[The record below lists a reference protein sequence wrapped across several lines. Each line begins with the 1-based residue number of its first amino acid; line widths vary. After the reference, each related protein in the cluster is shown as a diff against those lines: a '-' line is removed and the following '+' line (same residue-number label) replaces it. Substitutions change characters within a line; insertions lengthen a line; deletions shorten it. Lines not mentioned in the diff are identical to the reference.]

1 MDTKDYIYLDYN
13 ATTPLCEEAVLAMNN
28 YVSKFGRE
36 SIERRGNANSLYE
49 IGRCANQAIE
59 EARASVARC
68 LGANRPTEIAFTSGA
83 TESIFLALSG
93 LFIQNNC
100 THIITTSIEHAT
112 VISAAKFL
120 ASKSQIIIIDPD
132 RDGFIAR
139 ETLLNAI
146 SSTDRALVSIG
157 HVNSEIGSIQNI
169 SELAKAVKEKGCIF
183 HTDMTQAVGK
193 VSVDLEELGV
203 DSASFSSHKFC
214 GPTGVGGLYINRKTK
229 FKSPIVG
236 GGQENG
242 MRGGTQN
249 VAGIVAMASALKAA
263 CDNLDDEC
271 NRLICFKRYLE
282 EKIPTI
288 KGEAG
293 ACKITM
299 GKSTRD
305 DYLPNLVHVILPKIE
320 SEVAILRFD
329 ELGIC
334 VSGGSAC
341 SSHSLEPS
349 RTLKAI
355 SIPDDEALC
364 ALRISFGRYTEKE
377 DIERFLDALE
387 KVVTWKS

>member
-1 MDTKDYIYLDYN
+1 
-13 ATTPLCEEAVLAMNN
+13 
-28 YVSKFGRE
+28 
-36 SIERRGNANSLYE
+36 
-49 IGRCANQAIE
+49 
-59 EARASVARC
+59 
-68 LGANRPTEIAFTSGA
+68 
-83 TESIFLALSG
+83 
-93 LFIQNNC
+93 
-100 THIITTSIEHAT
+100 
-112 VISAAKFL
+112 
-120 ASKSQIIIIDPD
+120 
-132 RDGFIAR
+132 
-139 ETLLNAI
+139 
-146 SSTDRALVSIG
+146 
-157 HVNSEIGSIQNI
+157 
-169 SELAKAVKEKGCIF
+169 
-183 HTDMTQAVGK
+183 
-193 VSVDLEELGV
+193 
-203 DSASFSSHKFC
+203 
-214 GPTGVGGLYINRKTK
+214 
-229 FKSPIVG
+229 
-236 GGQENG
+236 

-263 CDNLDDEC
+263 CDNLDDERK
-271 NRLICFKRYLE
+271 RLICFKRYLE

-305 DYLPNLVHVILPKIE
+305 DYLHNLVHVILPKIE

-355 SIPDDEALC
+355 SLPDDEALC
-364 ALRISFGRYTEKE
+364 ALRISFGRYTVKE